1 MISNQFANYFLAS
14 AGAGAA
20 LIGLLFVAISVR
32 PEHILG
38 GGAHPVR
45 KGVASGAF
53 TALTNAFFVSMYAL
67 IPQANVGVMAVIVG
81 VVDVVITLRLGRELL
96 RENVLAAGRKRR
108 WVAVSR
114 LAVTLGVSLTLY
126 GYEAFSGVALLRD
139 PHATGYVIGLTTILL
154 GVYAVGLARS
164 WELLGGPSS
173 GISRWL
179 NPLQDLQDSED
190 ATPAPVAARP
200 ATPVAS
206 KAETPASRPAS
217 APHFTP

>member
-32 PEHILG
+32 PEHTLG

-67 IPQANVGVMAVIVG
+67 IPQANLGVMALMVG
-81 VVDVVITLRLGRELL
+81 VVDVVITLRLGRGLL
-96 RENVLAAGRKRR
+96 RENVLAAGHKRR

-114 LAVTLGVSLTLY
+114 LALTLGVSLTLY
-126 GYEAFSGVALLRD
+126 GYEAFSGVALIRD
-139 PHATGYVIGLTTILL
+139 PHATGYVVGLTTILL

-173 GISRWL
+173 GVSRLL
-179 NPLQDLQDSED
+179 NPLQDLQDPED
-190 ATPAPVAARP
+190 APPTLVAIPAVIATSTPE
-200 ATPVAS
+200 ATPQPA
-206 KAETPASRPAS
+206 ATP
-217 APHFTP
+217 HTTT